1 MTRVIHI
8 IIIATIFIAGAAIA
22 VSAWFLTTEWRPEPI
37 EVTRYPTSA
46 QPSQINLS
54 DTLEVVS
61 WNIGYAGLGEGMD
74 FFYDGGKQMRCSEA
88 ETRENLN
95 KIIAQLNIF
104 AKSADF
110 ILLQEVDENSHR
122 SYSIN
127 MREAIAE
134 ALPEFTH
141 AWAYNYR
148 ANYIPMPLGDP
159 MGRVNS
165 GVMILSRHTI
175 SRSVRHQYPNHLTFP
190 RRLFLLKRAMLS
202 AEIRTADDRILW
214 LNNTHNSAFDDG
226 EGRRSEVKRICEIIE
241 GQPLSITAGD
251 WNSTP
256 PHYSASEAALNNRF
270 FHPIALN
277 KEDLPNG
284 LSFATDLS
292 TPTMRYLD
300 KPYRATSST
309 VCNID
314 FGVVSNHLRII
325 NCTVVD
331 LQFKNSD
338 HNPIIFWV
346 NSADI

>member
-1 MTRVIHI
+1 
-8 IIIATIFIAGAAIA
+8 
-22 VSAWFLTTEWRPEPI
+22 
-37 EVTRYPTSA
+37 
-46 QPSQINLS
+46 
-54 DTLEVVS
+54 
-61 WNIGYAGLGEGMD
+61 MD
-74 FFYDGGKQMRCSEA
+74 FFYDGGKRMRCSEA

-95 KIIAQLNIF
+95 NIIAQLKIF

-110 ILLQEVDENSHR
+110 ILLQEVDEDSHR
-122 SYSIN
+122 SYGIN

-148 ANYIPMPLGDP
+148 SKYIPVPLGDP

-165 GVMILSRHTI
+165 GVMTLSRHTI

-190 RRLFLLKRAMLS
+190 KRLFLLKRAMLS
-202 AEIRTADDRILW
+202 AEIPTSSGEIIW

-226 EGRRSEVKRICEIIE
+226 EGRRREIKHTKDIIE
-241 GQPLSITAGD
+241 SQPLSITAGD

-256 PHYSASEAALNNRF
+256 PHYTASSAALTNKF

-277 KEDLPNG
+277 EGDLPEG
-284 LSFATDLS
+284 VHFATDLS
-292 TPTMRYLD
+292 KPTMRYLD
-300 KPYRATSST
+300 RAYHATTST

-314 FGVVSNHLRII
+314 FGVVNNQLRIV

-331 LQFKNSD
+331 LEFKNSD

-346 NSADI
+346 NSADN